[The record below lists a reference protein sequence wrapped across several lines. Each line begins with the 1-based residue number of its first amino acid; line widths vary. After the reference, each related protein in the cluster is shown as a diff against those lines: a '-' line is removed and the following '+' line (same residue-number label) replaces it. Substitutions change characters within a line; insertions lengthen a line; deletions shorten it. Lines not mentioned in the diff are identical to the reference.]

1 MSLQFFL
8 YVCVQILTIQI
19 SSNNKTADL
28 FHLGIRDLLV
38 GNRNTDNF
46 TWHMAILK
54 SVRLPEW
61 LDDIIYNEMERIN
74 DVPEI
79 RLSVNIV
86 PQGLFVENEM
96 DLQDF
101 VKMPNSL
108 YHFVISFKALNEF
121 VQSNTFPNKNV
132 YDLVSSYL
140 LPLLDEKGE
149 NNSAATS
156 SKDIISMHQIWH

>member
-1 MSLQFFL
+1 
-8 YVCVQILTIQI
+8 
-19 SSNNKTADL
+19 
-28 FHLGIRDLLV
+28 
-38 GNRNTDNF
+38 
-46 TWHMAILK
+46 MAILK

-61 LDDIIYNEMERIN
+61 LDDIIYNEMGRIN

-79 RLSVNIV
+79 RLSINIV

>member
-1 MSLQFFL
+1 
-8 YVCVQILTIQI
+8 LTIQI

-61 LDDIIYNEMERIN
+61 LDDIIYNEMGRIN

-101 VKMPNSL
+101 VKIPNSL

>member
-140 LPLLDEKGE
+140 LPLLDKKGE